1 MNGENATLMTRQQVI
16 DEIADDRVGFVAE
29 LCHYPADQRAT
40 ARVPF
45 QINRSVKISGAVY
58 FRPTMRTARLLVP
71 HFDETEFFLQL
82 RITHDFV
89 P

>member
-1 MNGENATLMTRQQVI
+1 MNGENATLMTSQQVI

-29 LCHYPADQRAT
+29 LCHNPADQRAA
-40 ARVPF
+40 ARMPF
-45 QINRSVKISGAVY
+45 QVNRSVKISGAVY
-58 FRPTMRTARLLVP
+58 FRPTMRTTRLLVP

-82 RITHDFV
+82 RITHDFI